1 MTLITKTDVENELQ
15 VTLDAGYTDSIISDI
30 ADTEED
36 LLKLHTRRSS
46 FSGST
51 ASLAKKAVLYL
62 TIDRLVTSD
71 RNIVK
76 NAVAEISENSSKIKF
91 TNGKTLESYRHEAT
105 AIIERLRIGSG
116 RITGMY
122 TFSDTGEDQEIY

>member
-15 VTLDAGYTDSIISDI
+15 VTLDTGYTDSIISDI

-36 LLKLHTRRSS
+36 LLTLRTRRSS

-76 NAVAEISENSSKIKF
+76 NAVSEISENSSKIKF
-91 TNGKTLESYRHEAT
+91 TNGKTLESYRQDAT
-105 AIIERLRIGSG
+105 AIIEQLMIVSG

-122 TFSDTGEDQEIY
+122 TFSDTGEDQELY